1 MPDDAAG
8 ALPDAPLDPTAPL
21 ASTFVTRGA
30 RTFRDAARF
39 VHALP
44 YGRVGGWRDVLPAGR
59 GTCST
64 KHALLAA
71 LAAEV
76 GLPVTLVGGVY
87 AMDGANTP
95 GVGPVLAA
103 AGLASVPEMHGV
115 LATGDVR
122 VDLTWP
128 GRHDP
133 PPPLADEHAL
143 DPDDLD
149 QKAAIHRRAVDAW
162 AQARGLDG
170 AAVWAVR
177 EACIAALSGDG

>member
-1 MPDDAAG
+1 VPDDAAG
-8 ALPDAPLDPTAPL
+8 ALPDAPLDPTTPL
-21 ASTFVTRGA
+21 AASFVARGA
-30 RTFRDAARF
+30 RTFRDAARL

-76 GLPVTLVGGVY
+76 GLPVTLVVGLY
-87 AMDGANTP
+87 AMDGVNTP

-115 LATGDVR
+115 LAAGDAR

-128 GRHDP
+128 GRHAP
-133 PPPLADEHAL
+133 PPALTDERAL
-143 DPDDLD
+143 EPDDIA
-149 QKAAIHRRAVDAW
+149 QKAALHRRAVGAW
-162 AQARGLDG
+162 ALARGLDG
-170 AAVWAVR
+170 DAVWAVR
-177 EACIAALSGDG
+177 EACIAALGGGS